1 MQTTEAATEKTL
13 KTCLVTLV
21 NPGLPDSCIKVY
33 PAEHAAEKIW
43 LNTAPGQTRWRF
55 VQNFLNRFVSR
66 DEVVPKPVFLC
77 SPPDFATRTVSE
89 DQIPVAKLEGNA
101 VLKALPEEE
110 TIVTLALK
118 KDAEEKQAPAER
130 MAKLEQAV
138 VSLATSVAAIASRLE
153 GFGAKEMPA
162 QGDVEVKRGP
172 GRPRKED

>member
-1 MQTTEAATEKTL
+1 MQTTEVATEKTL

-66 DEVVPKPVFLC
+66 DEVVPKPVSLC
-77 SPPDFATRTVSE
+77 SPPDFATRTVSD

-101 VLKALPEEE
+101 VLKAPPEEE

-118 KDAEEKQAPAER
+118 KDAEEKLAPAER

-138 VSLATSVAAIASRLE
+138 VSLAASVAAFASKFNE
-153 GFGAKEMPA
+153 KDAPEEA
-162 QGDVEVKRGP
+162 KRGP